1 MTKTVVQTE
10 TKKLFLKNV
19 NAPLVPKTSWK
30 FFRVHVLGNKGGV
43 DVKISVRS
51 LNDIVRVQ
59 KIGKTNMTANTNSN
73 NLKITLCIFSFI
85 VHLLSSHSVGAI
97 FFVIFINKKVNTM
110 ISANNRNEA
119 ADASPTFRYL
129 NPVS

>member
-1 MTKTVVQTE
+1 M
-10 TKKLFLKNV
+10 
-19 NAPLVPKTSWK
+19 
-30 FFRVHVLGNKGGV
+30 LGNKGGV

-51 LNDIVRVQ
+51 LNDIVSVQ
-59 KIGKTNMTANTNSN
+59 KIGKTNITANVNSN
-73 NLKITLCIFSFI
+73 NLKTTLCIFSFI
-85 VHLLSSHSVGAI
+85 VYLLSYHSVGAI
-97 FFVIFINKKVNTM
+97 FFVIFINKNVNTI